1 MFGTVVRPCQ
11 DLAVPDY
18 GDPVSL
24 RDSWNEIGVDS
35 LFVKQHLLAIL
46 GRDNRALV
54 SSFR

>member
-1 MFGTVVRPCQ
+1 MRPCQ